1 MTNTFLVRGF
11 MPMAMVALALSA
23 CGKKDDTSTDGDT
36 DEDTTT
42 TTETGDSSV
51 VDDGFF
57 NPASASLSFELAYNA
72 SGELSTYTVN
82 GQEAF
87 PGLSVTFS
95 DSAQNTCTLLY
106 ALDVEAF
113 NAYVA
118 AADAA
123 ATDYTDWLDAQGLVA
138 GEVIAAGLYTP
149 YISNGCTLNPAADQ
163 WTEDPHAAFLGN
175 AWQMG
180 WAAGVPDGVQSVL
193 DENGG
198 NDAFFGAGFDAA
210 KAIGGYIRVP
220 ADFFGDG
227 TRNLEAAGL
236 VGEVDGSMEVQAD
249 ADGNLVLID
258 AADTYT
264 EGPSAGLVR
273 IFSLYGITFN

>member
-1 MTNTFLVRGF
+1 MTQFMLRGF
-11 MPMAMVALALSA
+11 MPMSIVALALTG
-23 CGKKDDTSTDGDT
+23 CGPKDTTDPTDT

-42 TTETGDSSV
+42 TTETGDSGTAS
-51 VDDGFF
+51 DGFF
-57 NPASASLSFELAYNA
+57 HPASASLSFELAYNA
-72 SGELSTYTVN
+72 DGELSTYSVN
-82 GQEAF
+82 GTEAF

-95 DSAQNTCTLLY
+95 DTAQNTCTLLY
-106 ALDVEAF
+106 ALDIDAF

-149 YISNGCTLNPAADQ
+149 YMSQGCTLDPAADQ
-163 WTEDPHAAFLGN
+163 WTEDPHAAFLGD

-193 DENGG
+193 DDNGG
-198 NDAFFGAGFDAA
+198 FDAFFGAGFDAN
-210 KAIGGYIRVP
+210 KAIGGYLRVP
-220 ADFFGDG
+220 ANFFGDG

-258 AADTYT
+258 AADTYG
-264 EGPSAGLVR
+264 EGGPGAGLVR
-273 IFSLYGITFN
+273 IFSLYGITFQ